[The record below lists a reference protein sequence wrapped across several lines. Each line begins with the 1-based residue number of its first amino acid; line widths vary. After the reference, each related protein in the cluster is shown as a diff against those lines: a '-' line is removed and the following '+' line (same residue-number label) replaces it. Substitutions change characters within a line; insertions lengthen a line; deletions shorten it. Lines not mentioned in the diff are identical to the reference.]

1 MSKPKTLEK
10 YRQALFE
17 ENGTV
22 GLSVAEADKVE
33 RYRSI
38 YSIWINNPSLSRAR
52 LRDFIK
58 NEYPTLSNSQIY
70 RDLNDIHILLGSVQN
85 ANRTHIQFIVNET
98 LMDLIGDIKDKGK
111 YYKELIMA
119 VDKLAKY
126 NQLDKDAPEPVNWGE
141 MVDFEIEPTSDP
153 SGLGVKSQTDEE
165 LDTLKAKLYKK
176 AGDFEDVEF
185 TELNQ
190 DDGEKG

>member
-22 GLSVAEADKVE
+22 GLSVSEADKVE
-33 RYRSI
+33 RYRAI
-38 YSIWINNPSLSRAR
+38 YSIWINNPSISRAM

-85 ANRTHIQFIVNET
+85 ASRAHIQYIVNET
-98 LMDLIGDIKDKGK
+98 LIEAIDDLKGDRKRA
-111 YYKELIMA
+111 KELIMA

-153 SGLGVKSQTDEE
+153 SGLGVKPKSDEE
-165 LDTLKAKLYKK
+165 LEALKAKLYKK
-176 AGDFEDVEF
+176 MGDFEEIEYI
-185 TELNQ
+185 ELQ
-190 DDGEKG
+190 DDDGQES